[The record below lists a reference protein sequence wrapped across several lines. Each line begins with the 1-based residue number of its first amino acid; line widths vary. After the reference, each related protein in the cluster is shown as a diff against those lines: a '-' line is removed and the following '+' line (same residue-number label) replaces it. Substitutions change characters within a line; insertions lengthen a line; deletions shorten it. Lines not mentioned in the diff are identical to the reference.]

1 MVIVDTSVWIEVLRH
16 PDKRGRLEAALG
28 PDDPYLTRFT
38 QMELLMGAGREN
50 QWRRLERYLD
60 GQLYAEANHDT
71 WRRAARTWFELRR
84 TGKTVRS
91 PIDCCIGEI
100 AVAHD
105 AQLLH
110 RDRDFSVIA
119 TVRPLSQRW
128 LEL

>member
-1 MVIVDTSVWIEVLRH
+1 MTD
-16 PDKRGRLEAALG
+16 PADQG
-28 PDDPYLTRFT
+28 PR
-38 QMELLMGAGREN
+38 QQAGG
-50 QWRRLERYLD
+50 RLERYLD
-60 GQLYAEANHDT
+60 GHLYAEANEDT

-110 RDRDFSVIA
+110 RYRDFSFIA
-119 TVRPLSQRW
+119 TGRPLSQHW
-128 LEL
+128 LDL